1 VPGAG
6 IGHDPGVRASRLV
19 TLLFT
24 LQRLREATAGELARE
39 LEVSERTIY
48 RDVAALSA
56 AGVPLFTEPGRGG
69 GIRLV
74 DGWRTRLDGLTAQ
87 EAAALFAVGA
97 PQVLAELGMSAAL
110 AGAQAKL
117 LATLPAEM
125 REHARTV
132 AERFHLDAP
141 GWFHTPHQVT
151 QLAAVAEAVWGQ
163 QRLRISYRRR
173 ADVVDRTIEPL
184 GLVLKAGT
192 WYSAARSVS
201 GARVDS
207 ARSLS
212 GARVDSA
219 RSLSGARVD
228 SARSVSGASVDSA
241 RGDGGRD
248 AVLTYRV
255 DRIVAAEPT
264 GESFIRPDGFDLAT
278 WWADATNRFASQM
291 LRVTVRLRLG
301 PRGLKTLAHVTD
313 SDAAVQAIARAG
325 PPDAEG
331 WREVELDVEEIV
343 VAASQLTGLGGEV
356 EALDPPELRTA
367 LAAAGVALAERN
379 APR

>member
-1 VPGAG
+1 M
-6 IGHDPGVRASRLV
+6 RASRLV

-117 LATLPAEM
+117 LATLPAGM

-173 ADVVDRTIEPL
+173 TDVVDRTIEPL
-184 GLVLKAGT
+184 GVVVKAGT
-192 WYSAARSVS
+192 WYLAARSVS

-207 ARSLS
+207 ARSVS
-212 GARVDSA
+212 GARVDSP
-219 RSLSGARVD
+219 D
-228 SARSVSGASVDSA
+228 T
-241 RGDGGRD
+241 
-248 AVLTYRV
+248 VLTYRV

-264 GESFIRPDGFDLAT
+264 GEGFTRPDGFDLAS
-278 WWADATNRFASQM
+278 WWADATTRFASQM

-301 PRGLKTLAHVTD
+301 PRGVKMLSHVTD
-313 SDAAVQAIARAG
+313 SDAAAQAIARAG

-331 WREVELDVEEIV
+331 WREVELDVEEIA

-367 LAAAGVALAERN
+367 LAAAGAALAERN

>member
-1 VPGAG
+1 MPGAG

-173 ADVVDRTIEPL
+173 TDVVDRTIEPL
-184 GLVLKAGT
+184 GVVLKAGT
-192 WYSAARSVS
+192 WYLAARSVS

-207 ARSLS
+207 ARSVS
-212 GARVDSA
+212 GARSIQRGACGARVDS
-219 RSLSGARVD
+219 S
-228 SARSVSGASVDSA
+228 
-241 RGDGGRD
+241 RGDGGHD
-248 AVLTYRV
+248 AVLTFRV

-264 GESFIRPDGFDLAT
+264 GEGFTRPDGFDLAA
-278 WWADATNRFASQM
+278 WWADSTARFASQM

-301 PRGLKTLAHVTD
+301 PRGLKMLSHVTD
-313 SDAAVQAIARAG
+313 ADAAVQAIARAG

-367 LAAAGVALAERN
+367 LAAAGAALAERN

>member
-1 VPGAG
+1 
-6 IGHDPGVRASRLV
+6 VRASRLV

-141 GWFHTPHQVT
+141 GWFHTPQQVT
-151 QLAAVAEAVWGQ
+151 QLAAVAQAVWEQ

-173 ADVVDRTIEPL
+173 ADVVERTIEPL
-184 GLVLKAGT
+184 GVVLKAGT
-192 WYSAARSVS
+192 WYLAARSVSGGRIDAARSVS
-201 GARVDS
+201 GAGTDT
-207 ARSLS
+207 ARS
-212 GARVDSA
+212 AA
-219 RSLSGARVD
+219 
-228 SARSVSGASVDSA
+228 
-241 RGDGGRD
+241 GRE

-255 DRIVAAEPT
+255 ARIAAAEAT
-264 GESFIRPDGFDLAT
+264 GEGFSRPDGFDLAT
-278 WWADATNRFASQM
+278 WWADSANRFATQM
-291 LRVTVRLRLG
+291 LRATVRLRLG
-301 PRGLKTLAHVTD
+301 PRGLKLLPHVAD
-313 SDAAVQAIARAG
+313 ADAAVRAIAHAG

-356 EALDPPELRTA
+356 EALDPPELRAALATAGAA
-367 LAAAGVALAERN
+367 LAARN

>member
-1 VPGAG
+1 MPGAG

-125 REHARTV
+125 REHARIV

-163 QRLRISYRRR
+163 QRLRISLPPTSRCGRPDDRAARRGVEGG
-173 ADVVDRTIEPL
+173 DVVL
-184 GLVLKAGT
+184 GRAERER
-192 WYSAARSVS
+192 SARRFSAERERSARRFSAERAA

-207 ARSLS
+207 S
-212 GARVDSA
+212 
-219 RSLSGARVD
+219 
-228 SARSVSGASVDSA
+228 

-264 GESFIRPDGFDLAT
+264 GEGFTRPDGFDLAA
-278 WWADATNRFASQM
+278 WWADSATRFASQM

-301 PRGLKTLAHVTD
+301 PRGLKMLSHVTD
-313 SDAAVQAIARAG
+313 PDAAVQAIARAG

-367 LAAAGVALAERN
+367 LAAAGAALAERN

>member
-1 VPGAG
+1 
-6 IGHDPGVRASRLV
+6 
-19 TLLFT
+19 
-24 LQRLREATAGELARE
+24 
-39 LEVSERTIY
+39 
-48 RDVAALSA
+48 
-56 AGVPLFTEPGRGG
+56 VPLFTEPGRGG

-74 DGWRTRLDGLTAQ
+74 DGWRTRLDGLTAH
-87 EAAALFAVGA
+87 EAAALFAIGA

-173 ADVVDRTIEPL
+173 ADVADRTIEPL
-184 GLVLKAGT
+184 GVVLKAGT

-201 GARVDS
+201 GGRVDS
-207 ARSLS
+207 ARS
-212 GARVDSA
+212 
-219 RSLSGARVD
+219 
-228 SARSVSGASVDSA
+228 
-241 RGDGGRD
+241 

-278 WWADATNRFASQM
+278 WWADSANRFASQM

-301 PRGLKTLAHVTD
+301 PRGLKMLPHVTD
-313 SDAAVQAIARAG
+313 PDAAVQAIARAG

-331 WREVELDVEEIV
+331 RREVELDVEEIV

-367 LAAAGVALAERN
+367 LAAAGAALAARN

>member
-1 VPGAG
+1 MPGAG

-151 QLAAVAEAVWGQ
+151 QLAAVAEAVWAQ

-173 ADVVDRTIEPL
+173 TDVVDRMIEPL
-184 GLVLKAGT
+184 GVVVKAGT
-192 WYSAARSVS
+192 WYLAARSAS

-207 ARSLS
+207 ARSAG
-212 GARVDSA
+212 GARVGSA
-219 RSLSGARVD
+219 
-228 SARSVSGASVDSA
+228 
-241 RGDGGRD
+241 D

-264 GESFIRPDGFDLAT
+264 GESFTRPDGFDLAT
-278 WWADATNRFASQM
+278 WWADSTNRFASQM
-291 LRVTVRLRLG
+291 LRVRVRLRLG
-301 PRGLKTLAHVTD
+301 PRGLKMLSHVTD
-313 SDAAVQAIARAG
+313 ADAAVQAIARAG

-367 LAAAGVALAERN
+367 LAAAGTALAERN
-379 APR
+379 APQ

>member
-1 VPGAG
+1 M
-6 IGHDPGVRASRLV
+6 RASRLV

-24 LQRLREATAGELARE
+24 LQRLRGATAAELARE

-117 LATLPAEM
+117 LATLPAEL

-141 GWFHTPHQVT
+141 GWFHTPQQVT
-151 QLAAVAEAVWGQ
+151 ELAAVAEGVWEQ

-173 ADVVDRTIEPL
+173 TEHVERTIDPL

-192 WYSAARSVS
+192 WYLAARSV
-201 GARVDS
+201 GGGCIDT
-207 ARSLS
+207 
-212 GARVDSA
+212 
-219 RSLSGARVD
+219 
-228 SARSVSGASVDSA
+228 ARSVG
-241 RGDGGRD
+241 GGRID
-248 AVLTYRV
+248 TARSREVVLTYRI
-255 DRIVAAEPT
+255 DRIAAAEST
-264 GESFIRPDGFDLAT
+264 GERFTRPDGFDLAE
-278 WWADATNRFASQM
+278 WWADAASRFEGQM
-291 LRVTVRLRLG
+291 LRETVQLRLG
-301 PRGLKTLAHVTD
+301 PRG
-313 SDAAVQAIARAG
+313 
-325 PPDAEG
+325 
-331 WREVELDVEEIV
+331 
-343 VAASQLTGLGGEV
+343 
-356 EALDPPELRTA
+356 
-367 LAAAGVALAERN
+367 
-379 APR
+379 